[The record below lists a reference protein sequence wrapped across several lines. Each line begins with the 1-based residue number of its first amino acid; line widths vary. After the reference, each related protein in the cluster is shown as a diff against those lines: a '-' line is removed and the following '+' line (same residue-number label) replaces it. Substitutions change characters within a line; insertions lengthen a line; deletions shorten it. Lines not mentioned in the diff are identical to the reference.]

1 MMNMRKLFTLY
12 IYIVCCVVLHA
23 QEKTVQNRP
32 YCDLRP
38 MHFGVIVGTHFQGM
52 EFGNSGPVTFTD
64 ADGTETESLVTC
76 EQDRWDMG
84 FQVGVLGEMR
94 LSEYFAARVAPVLY
108 FGSRHVSFRDLRLSA
123 QGDVEPFERIDLKTV
138 YVACSM
144 DLIYAAKRFNNH
156 RPYVMA
162 GFAPMLNL
170 SAKSNDYVRM
180 KSTEVFFEVGVGCDF
195 YLPFFKLRPE
205 LKFMY
210 SLSDRLN
217 KDYKYDIKD
226 KNQYK
231 YVGSVNSAC
240 SSIVALSFYF
250 E

>member
-1 MMNMRKLFTLY
+1 MMNMKRLYTLF
-12 IYIVCCVVLHA
+12 IYIVLSLALYA
-23 QEKTVQNRP
+23 QERTVQHRP

-52 EFGNSGPVTFTD
+52 EFGNAGPVTFTD
-64 ADGTETESLVTC
+64 DEGNESESLVTC

-84 FQVGVLGEMR
+84 FHVGVLGEMR
-94 LSEYFAARVAPVLY
+94 LSEYFAARVAPTLY
-108 FGSRHVSFRDLRLSA
+108 FGSRHVTFRDLRPLS
-123 QGDVEPFERIDLKTV
+123 QGDVEQFDRQNLKTV
-138 YVACSM
+138 YVACAM

-162 GFAPMLNL
+162 GIAPMINL
-170 SAKSNDYVRM
+170 SAKSNDYIRM
-180 KSTEVFFEVGVGCDF
+180 KSTEVFFEVGMGCDF

-217 KDYKYDIKD
+217 KDYKYDVKD

-231 YVGSVNSAC
+231 YAASVNSAR
-240 SSIVALSFYF
+240 SSIVALTFYF